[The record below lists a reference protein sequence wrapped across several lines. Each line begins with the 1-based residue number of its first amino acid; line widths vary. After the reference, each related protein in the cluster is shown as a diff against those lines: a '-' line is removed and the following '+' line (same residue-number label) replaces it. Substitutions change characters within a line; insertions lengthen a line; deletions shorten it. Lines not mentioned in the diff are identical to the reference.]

1 MTWCAKKV
9 KFLGFHLEEGK
20 IKIRDYLEGKWKALT
35 QVNNIQQLERA
46 IGILSY
52 CRRSILGVGRIIEPL
67 NKKLIEIKKFGMDEE
82 GWRDV
87 SELVEEAFRQ
97 AMDRVTD
104 RYLLGKDIVE
114 FILSTDW
121 AQGYGGYTLEV
132 QRSSGELQL
141 VDLGSKRIPSP
152 LSSYLG
158 ELEALKWAL
167 KATSNIRGDRST
179 LVRSDN
185 KGVVQS

>member
-1 MTWCAKKV
+1 MKVNYRKVTWCAKRV

-67 NKKLIEIKKFGMDEE
+67 NKKLIEVKKFGMDEE
-82 GWRDV
+82 GWKDV

-104 RYLLGKDIVE
+104 RLSLG
-114 FILSTDW
+114 
-121 AQGYGGYTLEV
+121 QGYSGVHIEYRLGPRVWWLYSGSTEELGGV
-132 QRSSGELQL
+132 AVGG
-141 VDLGSKRIPSP
+141 LG
-152 LSSYLG
+152 
-158 ELEALKWAL
+158 
-167 KATSNIRGDRST
+167 
-179 LVRSDN
+179 
-185 KGVVQS
+185 